1 MPIILRRSLSD
12 DREAPRKSTRRRLLQ
27 HECEAQ
33 AQTQLQQPAD
43 RSEAQAQAQLQ
54 QPADRSGSPA
64 TPPRSPPGALVREP
78 SPETPSP
85 QQTAHCDADLDPAI
99 LESVAGWLQ
108 TWRDNL
114 INLQP
119 LVGMEDGALHGAVAL
134 VQELFRRRTD
144 LQEVLAVSPPHLAAY
159 AAAALW
165 TTSKIVGVRTE
176 SPNRSLVA
184 QATGC
189 HPQALAEFE
198 VDLVHSLSWDMA
210 AVLRAGGA
218 LC

>member
-1 MPIILRRSLSD
+1 MAVAACAGPAPRRS
-12 DREAPRKSTRRRLLQ
+12 
-27 HECEAQ
+27 
-33 AQTQLQQPAD
+33 
-43 RSEAQAQAQLQ
+43 
-54 QPADRSGSPA
+54 SPA
-64 TPPRSPPGALVREP
+64 TPTASPSFVRHASVDSVDSLTNEACLEP
-78 SPETPSP
+78 AT
-85 QQTAHCDADLDPAI
+85 
-99 LESVAGWLQ
+99 LEAVASWLK

-119 LVGMEDGALHGAVAL
+119 RVGMEDGALHGAVAL
-134 VQELFRRRTD
+134 VQELFWRRAD
-144 LQEVLAVSPPHLAAY
+144 LQDILATSPPHLAAY

-210 AVLRAGGA
+210 AVLRGRG
-218 LC
+218 LLY